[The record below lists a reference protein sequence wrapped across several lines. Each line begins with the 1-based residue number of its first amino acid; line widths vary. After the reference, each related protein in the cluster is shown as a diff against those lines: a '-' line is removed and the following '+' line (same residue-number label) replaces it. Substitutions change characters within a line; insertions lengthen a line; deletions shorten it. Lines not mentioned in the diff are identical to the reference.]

1 MRAKEASKYIG
12 VGLSTIWLY
21 AKQGKIT
28 AYKISDRVTIFKKDN
43 LDRFINANT
52 EEAQMKKSTHIITIM
67 KLLLAGKK
75 VVSED
80 SLASNSNQY
89 FGTIKKHGVE
99 LVEVWK
105 PNITNSGR
113 HKERSL
119 HQTLENIDR
128 AKKYLEALQEK
139 IPNERL

>member
-1 MRAKEASKYIG
+1 
-12 VGLSTIWLY
+12 
-21 AKQGKIT
+21 
-28 AYKISDRVTIFKKDN
+28 
-43 LDRFINANT
+43 
-52 EEAQMKKSTHIITIM
+52 MKKSTHIITIM